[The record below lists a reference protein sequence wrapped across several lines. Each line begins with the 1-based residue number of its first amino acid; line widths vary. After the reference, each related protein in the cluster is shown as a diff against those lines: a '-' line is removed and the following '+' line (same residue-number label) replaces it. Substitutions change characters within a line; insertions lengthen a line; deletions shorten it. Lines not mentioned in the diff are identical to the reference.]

1 MAKLLLLFCVV
12 LPPAAFGHPLQ
23 FSSHPVTTVIPEDRP
38 ARFVVIGDFG
48 TKEYGP
54 EDRQEIVARVMRE
67 YHQRKAWD
75 FGITVGDNFYP
86 RGLNSENHVR
96 WRRDWED
103 VYGPLGICFY
113 PTLGNHD
120 WRSGPEAQLNYTSSS
135 WSMPGTYY
143 TLRAG
148 PMQLFALD
156 TEDLA
161 KKPEQLEWL
170 EDELGASRAPWKIV
184 YAHHP
189 LYSAGWHGASQ
200 RRRDLLLPLLDR
212 YAVQVYISGHEH
224 DIQHLEEAGRHYFVV
239 GGAGKKPRR
248 IRPGPRSRFGRSAHG
263 FGIFDATHTSLKVT
277 FVLMPLRL
285 DPANPQRGVEERSC
299 TLTLNGSKV
308 EDNCPAG

>member
-23 FSSHPVTTVIPEDRP
+23 FSSHPVTTVIQEDRP

-54 EDRQEIVARVMRE
+54 EDRHEIVARVMRE

-156 TEDLA
+156 TPRIWPRNQNSSNGWRKNWERAGLPGRLSMRTTPCTRQDGTGLRSAGVTCCCRCWIGMQFRFTFPGTSTTSSTWKKPVATILWWEVRARNPAGSGPDRAPDLA
-161 KKPEQLEWL
+161 VAPM
-170 EDELGASRAPWKIV
+170 AS
-184 YAHHP
+184 
-189 LYSAGWHGASQ
+189 AS
-200 RRRDLLLPLLDR
+200 
-212 YAVQVYISGHEH
+212 ST
-224 DIQHLEEAGRHYFVV
+224 
-239 GGAGKKPRR
+239 
-248 IRPGPRSRFGRSAHG
+248 RPTP
-263 FGIFDATHTSLKVT
+263 V
-277 FVLMPLRL
+277 
-285 DPANPQRGVEERSC
+285 
-299 TLTLNGSKV
+299 SK
-308 EDNCPAG
+308 